1 LQSSQPLPYT
11 FTSTVYRNKV
21 ALSEGI
27 YLVPSS
33 LLAGRGLGL
42 VATDVVAERIDHETV
57 AVQVHLVA
65 ALGDRLGN
73 LNMIEEK
80 KHGR

>member
-1 LQSSQPLPYT
+1 
-11 FTSTVYRNKV
+11 
-21 ALSEGI
+21 LSEGI

-33 LLAGRGLGL
+33 FLARGGLGL
-42 VATDVVAERIDHETV
+42 VATKVVAEGIDHETV
-57 AVQVHLVA
+57 AAQVHLVA

-80 KHGR
+80 RKNGE